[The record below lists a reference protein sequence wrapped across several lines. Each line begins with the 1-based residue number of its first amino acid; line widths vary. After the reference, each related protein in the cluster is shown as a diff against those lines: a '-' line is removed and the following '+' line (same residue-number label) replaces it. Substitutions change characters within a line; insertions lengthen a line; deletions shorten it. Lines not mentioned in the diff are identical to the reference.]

1 MPNDCWNDMTITG
14 FESDITSFFENELK
28 DVPESALKMKVRGVK
43 GLIFSLWS
51 PSRPDFKWLESLFK
65 KYPSIWVKNEWS
77 EEGGL
82 AGVWVGTEMYG
93 ELKID
98 QMVWTDLCLEEK
110 VACFR
115 EVEA

>member
-1 MPNDCWNDMTITG
+1 MPNDCWNAITITG
-14 FESDITSFFENELK
+14 VQSDITSFFENELK